1 MNQEFFLRV
10 DCKSAKSILQND
22 VKNIASKNIFA
33 KWQAILSNFNFQ
45 IEYIKGENNS
55 ILDFLTHGFC
65 RIHGIIAPK
74 KTTRSPKTTSKPLES
89 QSFKISQDPSPYK
102 MLWCQQVELEEEEQ
116 DFILLILA
124 LCLYI
129 YIYIDFYLL

>member
-22 VKNIASKNIFA
+22 VKNIASKNIIA
-33 KWQAILSNFNFQ
+33 KWQAILSNFDFQ

-102 MLWCQQVELEEEEQ
+102 MLWCQQVELEEEQQ

-129 YIYIDFYLL
+129 YIDFYLL